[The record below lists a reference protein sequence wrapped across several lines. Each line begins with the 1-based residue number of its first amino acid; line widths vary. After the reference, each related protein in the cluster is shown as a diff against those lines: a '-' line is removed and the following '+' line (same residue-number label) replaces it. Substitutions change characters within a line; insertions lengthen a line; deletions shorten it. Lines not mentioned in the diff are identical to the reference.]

1 MARPLGCGGPG
12 AVSCP
17 GYPSSK
23 ARGSGGGAEAHHP
36 STASASASGGG
47 GRKMKPSQLNFT
59 RPPQQ
64 EGGGAGGHLSQ
75 ISEDGAF
82 PAGLVG
88 ADRGGASS
96 GGGAAPAFSGGFSIV
111 GPWEESRDIIAT
123 LGAYDSQ
130 ALKHEQEKCTCCR
143 KR

>member
-23 ARGSGGGAEAHHP
+23 AGGSGGGTEAHHP
-36 STASASASGGG
+36 STASGSG
-47 GRKMKPSQLNFT
+47 GRKMKPSGQLNFT
-59 RPPQQ
+59 RAPQQ
-64 EGGGAGGHLSQ
+64 GGGAGGHLSQ

-82 PAGLVG
+82 PADLVG
-88 ADRGGASS
+88 GDRDGGDSS
-96 GGGAAPAFSGGFSIV
+96 GGGATRSFSGGFSIV

-130 ALKHEQEKCTCCR
+130 LCKPGFAHPACTPAA
-143 KR
+143 